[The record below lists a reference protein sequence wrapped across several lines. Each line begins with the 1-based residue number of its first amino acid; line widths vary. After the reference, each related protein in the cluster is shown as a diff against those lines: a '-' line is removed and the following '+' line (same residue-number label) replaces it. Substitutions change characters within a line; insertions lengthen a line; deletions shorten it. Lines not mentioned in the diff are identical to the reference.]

1 MEAKCDK
8 CNHKSI
14 VHQKYSGMH
23 LCGAHLKED
32 VERKIKRSMRKY
44 KMIEKDDTV
53 AVALSGGK
61 DSMVAL
67 HVLNSLFGNRPDISI
82 MAISIDEGIKGY
94 RKKTIR
100 AAKSLCKELDV
111 PHTIVSFDESFG
123 WTLDQIVQVRKDKF
137 PCSFCAALKRAL
149 LNRTAQA
156 LGATKVVTGHN
167 LDDEAQSVLMNVL
180 RGDVDRLVRL
190 VPTSIRPGL
199 VPRIKP
205 LRDVPEAE
213 IALYA
218 QIEHLPVDFT
228 QCPYKGLS
236 LRGEVE
242 CILNDFEDRH
252 PGTMYAIM
260 GGFYNMLGLL
270 EEGLPQVELKQCSMC
285 GGPTFAEICQACKLL
300 SDLKNKKGK
309 KERAIE

>member
-1 MEAKCDK
+1 
-8 CNHKSI
+8 
-14 VHQKYSGMH
+14 MH
-23 LCGAHLKED
+23 LCDAHLQED

-44 KMIEKDDTV
+44 KMVGRDDV
-53 AVALSGGK
+53 IAVALSGGK

-67 HVLNSLFGNRPDISI
+67 HVLNSLFGNRPDVSI
-82 MAISIDEGIKGY
+82 MAISIDEGIRGY
-94 RKKTIR
+94 RKKTIK
-100 AAKSLCKELDV
+100 AAKSLCKKLGV

-123 WTLDQIVQVRKDKF
+123 WTLDQIVKVRKDKF
-137 PCSFCAALKRAL
+137 PCSFCSVLKRAL

-190 VPTSIRPGL
+190 VPMSVRPGL

-205 LRDVPEAE
+205 LRNVPEAE

-218 QIEHLPVDFT
+218 RTENLPVDFT
-228 QCPYKGLS
+228 ECLYKGLS

-242 CILNDFEDRH
+242 CILTDFEDKH

-260 GGFYNMLGLL
+260 GGFYKMLDLL
-270 EEGLPQVELKQCSMC
+270 KKGWTQVDLQQCSVC
-285 GGPTFAEICQACKLL
+285 GEPTFAKTCQACKLL
-300 SDLKNKKGK
+300 RELKNKKEK
-309 KERAIE
+309 RERSIE

>member
-1 MEAKCDK
+1 METKCDK
-8 CNHKSI
+8 CNRKSI
-14 VHQKYSGMH
+14 VYQRYSGMH

-44 KMIEKDDTV
+44 KMIERGDTI

-67 HVLNSLFGNRPDISI
+67 HVLNSLFGNRSDISI
-82 MAISIDEGIKGY
+82 MAVSVDEGIRGY

-123 WTLDQIVQVRKDKF
+123 WTLNQIVQVRKDKF
-137 PCSFCAALKRAL
+137 PCSFCAVLKRTL

-167 LDDEAQSVLMNVL
+167 LDDEAQSVLMNVM

-190 VPTSIRPGL
+190 VPMRPRPGL
-199 VPRIKP
+199 VPRVKP

-218 QIEHLPVDFT
+218 RVENLPVDFT
-228 QCPYKGLS
+228 QCPYKDLS

-260 GGFYNMLGLL
+260 SGFYKMLGLL
-270 EEGLPQVELKQCSMC
+270 EEGLPQVELKQCSVC
-285 GGPTFAEICQACKLL
+285 GEPTFATTCQACKLL
-300 SDLKNKKGK
+300 GDLKNKKGK
-309 KERAIE
+309 KESAIE

>member
-1 MEAKCDK
+1 
-8 CNHKSI
+8 
-14 VHQKYSGMH
+14 MH
-23 LCGAHLKED
+23 LCDKHLKED
-32 VERKIKRSMRKY
+32 VERKIKTSIRKY
-44 KMIEKDDTV
+44 KMIKKGDTI

-82 MAISIDEGIKGY
+82 MAISIDEGIRGY
-94 RKKTIR
+94 RKKTIK
-100 AAKSLCKELDV
+100 AAKLLCKKLGV
-111 PHTIVSFDESFG
+111 SHTIISFDESFG
-123 WTLDQIVQVRKDKF
+123 WTLDQIVKKRKDKF
-137 PCSFCAALKRAL
+137 PCSFCSVLKRTL

-190 VPTSIRPGL
+190 VPTSVRPGL
-199 VPRIKP
+199 IPRVKP
-205 LRDVPEAE
+205 LRNVPEAE

-218 QIEHLPVDFT
+218 QVESLPVDFIE
-228 QCPYKGLS
+228 CPYRGLS
-236 LRGEVE
+236 FRGEVE
-242 CILNDFEDRH
+242 CILNDFEDKH

-260 GGFYNMLGLL
+260 GGFYKVLNLL
-270 EEGLPQVELKQCSMC
+270 KEGLTQVELQRCSVC
-285 GGPTFAEICQACKLL
+285 GEPTFAKICQACKLL
-300 SDLKNKKGK
+300 RELKDKKEE